1 MGRPL
6 GITYNGLSNPEAD
19 TAGERG
25 KIVRN
30 RGRTFLMV
38 VGFLLCLC
46 PAASK
51 AALADTGQETPA
63 KTPLEV
69 MREAVKQALNLRF
82 DPAYQAIEQV
92 QADDEESLEAL
103 LTRGII
109 AYLRTHWQT
118 RQRPPAHVTA
128 RKLFAAIVERGERRL
143 RDKPHQGR
151 LQLLA
156 GLAAVFGALLPD
168 PETPWE
174 PLQMA
179 AQGRTRLEQALM
191 SGEDLNDAHLGLGM
205 LYFIG
210 EGLPALGRRLLGE
223 DSLLGSEEA
232 ARHLR
237 LASESAQFS
246 RDLARTFLLQLYFTE
261 QRYGDAVPLGESLRQ
276 AYPGN
281 GYMALLTGLSQYES
295 GDEVKAAETLG
306 DLAATLSERPEALA
320 KAGDRFELY
329 YTWGQALLDADQDDQ
344 AFGAFREAINNDPGA
359 SRDETLWAKFH
370 LAALYDKRGL
380 DETARQMFC
389 TLLRGRG
396 VDDLHRQ
403 AEHRLGSRRCG

>member
-1 MGRPL
+1 
-6 GITYNGLSNPEAD
+6 
-19 TAGERG
+19 
-25 KIVRN
+25 
-30 RGRTFLMV
+30 
-38 VGFLLCLC
+38 
-46 PAASK
+46 
-51 AALADTGQETPA
+51 
-63 KTPLEV
+63 

-82 DPAYQAIEQV
+82 DPAYEAIEQA

-128 RKLFAAIVERGERRL
+128 RKLFAAIIERGERRL

-191 SGEDLNDAHLGLGM
+191 SGDDLNDAHLGLGM
-205 LYFIG
+205 LYFVG

-223 DSLLGSEEA
+223 DPLLGSEEA
-232 ARHLR
+232 TRHLR

-246 RDLARTFLLQLYFTE
+246 RDLARTFLLRLYVTE

-306 DLAATLSERPEALA
+306 DLAKILSEHPEALA
-320 KAGDRFELY
+320 KAGDRFDLY